1 MELRIITALIVLMT
15 GSSFA
20 QDVANGERNGLIQ
33 TTGTL
38 YPSWMLNHPVRNNYV
53 GGHLVYYFEDRFSF
67 RGDLL
72 AYIDAQ
78 TEVKYLQKHM
88 ESTAGFGCHFGKKS
102 WDPYVYAQIG
112 LAAVQLQGSD
122 KTDMQPVTGLSLGVN
137 YHIAPYFY
145 FYAEMVYRHMSDP
158 LRPSNLDQF
167 LLTGGLGI
175 QLPTK
180 RK

>member
-1 MELRIITALIVLMT
+1 MELRMIIALFLFLT
-15 GSSFA
+15 SSSLA
-20 QDVANGERNGLIQ
+20 QDVASGERNGLIQ
-33 TTGTL
+33 TTATL
-38 YPSWMLNHPVRNNYV
+38 YPSWMLNHAVRNNYV

-78 TEVKYLQKHM
+78 TEAKYLQKHI
-88 ESTAGFGCHFGKKS
+88 ESTAGFGYHFGKKR

-122 KTDMQPVTGLSLGVN
+122 KTDMQPVTGLSFGVN
-137 YHIAPYFY
+137 YHVAPYFY
-145 FYAEMVYRHMSDP
+145 FYAETVYRHMRDP

-167 LLTGGLGI
+167 LLTGGLGL